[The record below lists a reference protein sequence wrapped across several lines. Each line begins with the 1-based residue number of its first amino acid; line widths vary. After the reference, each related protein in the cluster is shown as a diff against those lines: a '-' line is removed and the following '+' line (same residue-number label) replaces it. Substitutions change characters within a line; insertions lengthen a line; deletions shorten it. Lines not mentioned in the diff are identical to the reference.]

1 MELILIFLVIALFA
15 WIGIS
20 FYHIFVGDYDNKSKK
35 K

>member
-15 WIGIS
+15 WIVIS
-20 FYHIFVGDYDNKSKK
+20 FYHTFIGDYDNKPKK